1 MDTQDTQELVR
12 AQHAFFNT
20 NKTKSI
26 SWRLAKLR
34 ALKASIRAHED
45 DILAALEA
53 DLSKSAYESYVTEIG
68 LIMSEL
74 NDAIRNVRRWARP
87 QHVSTALTN
96 FLATSKILHE
106 PYGVVLIMA
115 PWNYPFLLT
124 VDPIIGAV
132 AAGNCFIAKPS
143 DYSPATSAI
152 IKTIVDEVFEP
163 ENGATVLGGR
173 EANTALLEQKY
184 DYIFFT
190 GSTTVGRIVMDAAAK
205 NVTPLSLEL
214 GGKSPCIIDE
224 TANIELAAKR
234 VTWGK
239 YLNAGQTCVA
249 PDYVYV
255 HRAVKDKFV
264 AAVKRYITQFYG
276 EDPLKSADLVRIVNQ
291 KHFDRLRGL
300 VENETPVCGG
310 TADAVSLKIEPSVYE
325 GITWESPLMSEEI
338 FGPFMPILTYES
350 LDDVIAQVK
359 AHNRPLALYV
369 FTTNKEVEERVLSE
383 VSFGGGC
390 VNDTVVHLASTSLPF
405 GGVGASGMGNY
416 HGKYSFE
423 TFSHQKSILKKS
435 NLIDVPLRYAPYDK
449 RWMWIIKKLMG

>member
-310 TADAVSLKIEPSVYE
+310 AADAVSLKIEPSVYE

>member
-276 EDPLKSADLVRIVNQ
+276 ENPLKSADLVSIVNQ

-310 TADAVSLKIEPSVYE
+310 AADAVSLKIEPSVYE

>member
-12 AQHAFFNT
+12 AQHAFFKT

-276 EDPLKSADLVRIVNQ
+276 ENPLKSADLVSIVNQ

-310 TADAVSLKIEPSVYE
+310 AADAVSLKIEPSVYE

>member
-276 EDPLKSADLVRIVNQ
+276 ENPLKSADLVRIVNQ

-310 TADAVSLKIEPSVYE
+310 AADAVSLKIEPSVYE